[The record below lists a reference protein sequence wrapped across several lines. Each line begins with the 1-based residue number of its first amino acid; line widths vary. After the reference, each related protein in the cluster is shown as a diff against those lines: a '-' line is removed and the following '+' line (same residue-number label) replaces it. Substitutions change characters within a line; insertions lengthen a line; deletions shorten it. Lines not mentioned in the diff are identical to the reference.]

1 MWCAVGRTRDRYDD
15 GSVVSTLDEGEMF
28 VLEVGVSGTV
38 TGRALPTSKL
48 STSLRESTHRGSD
61 GDELFDMINVRL
73 GDDNRV
79 RMTQVYANG
88 SETEWEAILFGDDQM
103 VDGKW
108 SGNGWSS
115 GFTALKLQ
123 EEEAAALL
131 ATGRSVATAPKWRVD
146 KSRKLLRSPVKS
158 AVS

>member
-1 MWCAVGRTRDRYDD
+1 MWCAVGRTRDHYWD

-48 STSLRESTHRGSD
+48 STSLHDSTV
-61 GDELFDMINVRL
+61 DELFEMINVRL

-88 SETEWEAILFGDDQM
+88 SATEWQAVLFGDDQM

-115 GFTALKLQ
+115 GFTALRLP

-131 ATGRSVATAPKWRVD
+131 TTGRSVATAPKWRVD
-146 KSRKLLRSPVKS
+146 MPRKLLRSPLKS
-158 AVS
+158 RVS